1 MDQVASLAR
10 WLMVSAVVTFEWQM
24 LEVAIP
30 HHARG
35 RVRRWLALRIHK
47 RRFLMWLR
55 FRAWPLRVLVS
66 VLLRLLRLRLAGYL
80 LDLALSLAQE
90 LDN

>member
-1 MDQVASLAR
+1 
-10 WLMVSAVVTFEWQM
+10 MVNAVVMFEWQM
-24 LEVAIP
+24 LEVVIP
-30 HHARG
+30 HHAKG
-35 RVRRWLALRIHK
+35 RVRRWLALLIRK